1 MPSGSNVL
9 NRLDALSI
17 EGIGSQ
23 GASSDKQWIELVQRA
38 ARSKCTILI
47 TGETGVGKE
56 YLARWVHSHSTR
68 RERPFVP
75 VNCGA
80 IPETIVDSQLFGH
93 VRGSFTGAT
102 FDHLGLVRAAEGG
115 TLFLDEV
122 GELPT
127 SSQTRLLRLLQE
139 REVQPVGRAGP
150 IIVDVRVI
158 AASNRDLVQAVETSQ
173 FRQDLLFRL
182 DVVQLRVK
190 PLRERP
196 AHVSP
201 LLDTFNREFADQY
214 DQPELDVDAGAMNVL
229 MRYPWPGNVR
239 QLRSLVERL
248 HVLSPGR
255 NVTVDHLLEFG
266 QLRDL
271 PSVPAPTHSMHRV
284 KAEVVASVLPRLGVQ
299 RPNARCVPARS
310 DRRGRGRRIVAAF
323 LVETDRAG
331 RETRLSSVSIRSL
344 DCTNGQKHAR
354 SRTRTNHRIIGTALC
369 RGTT

>member
-1 MPSGSNVL
+1 MASGSNVL
-9 NRLDALSI
+9 NRLDAFSI

-23 GASSDKQWIELVQRA
+23 GSFATSDKQWIELVARA
-38 ARSKCTILI
+38 ARSNCTILI

-68 RERPFVP
+68 SERSFVP

-102 FDHLGLVRAAEGG
+102 LDHLGLVRAAEGG

-122 GELPT
+122 GELPS

-139 REVQPVGRAGP
+139 REVQPVGRSGP

-158 AASNRDLVQAVETSQ
+158 AASNRDLHKAVTASR
-173 FRQDLLFRL
+173 FREDLLFRL
-182 DVVQLRVK
+182 DVVALRVK

-196 AHVSP
+196 AHLP
-201 LLDTFNREFADQY
+201 MLLDTFNREFAELY
-214 DQPELDVDAGAMNVL
+214 EQPQLNVHPAAMNML
-229 MRYPWPGNVR
+229 KSYSWPGNVR

-255 NVTVDHLLEFG
+255 PITVRRLLEIG
-266 QLRDL
+266 QLTEKA
-271 PSVPAPTHSMHRV
+271 SVPGPASSMQRV
-284 KAEVVASVLPRLGVQ
+284 KAEAVRRVLADAGGSVAGAASIFGVH
-299 RPNARCVPARS
+299 RS
-310 DRRGRGRRIVAAF
+310 TIYRW
-323 LVETDRAG
+323 L
-331 RETRLSSVSIRSL
+331 
-344 DCTNGQKHAR
+344 KK
-354 SRTRTNHRIIGTALC
+354 
-369 RGTT
+369 

>member
-1 MPSGSNVL
+1 MASGSNVL
-9 NRLDALSI
+9 NQLDALSI

-23 GASSDKQWIELVQRA
+23 GGYATSDKRWIELASRA

-68 RERPFVP
+68 RESSFVP

-139 REVQPVGRAGP
+139 REVQPVGRSGP
-150 IIVDVRVI
+150 VIVDVRVI
-158 AASNRDLVQAVETSQ
+158 AASNRDLAAAVRMSR
-173 FRQDLLFRL
+173 FREDLLFRL
-182 DVVQLRVK
+182 DVIQLRVK

-196 AHVSP
+196 HHVAA
-201 LLDTFNREFADQY
+201 LLETFNREFAGLY
-214 DQPELDVDAGAMNVL
+214 GQPELDVDRAALRVL
-229 MRYPWPGNVR
+229 KSFSWPGNVR

-248 HVLSPGR
+248 HVLSPAR
-255 NVTVDHLLEFG
+255 TVTVRRLMEIG
-266 QLRDL
+266 QLTE
-271 PSVPAPTHSMHRV
+271 PAMARGPAHSLQRV
-284 KAEVVASVLPRLGVQ
+284 KAEAVQ
-299 RPNARCVPARS
+299 RVLADAGGSVAKAARVFGVHRS
-310 DRRGRGRRIVAAF
+310 TIYRW
-323 LVETDRAG
+323 LK
-331 RETRLSSVSIRSL
+331 
-344 DCTNGQKHAR
+344 Q
-354 SRTRTNHRIIGTALC
+354 
-369 RGTT
+369 

>member
-1 MPSGSNVL
+1 MASGSNVL

-23 GASSDKQWIELVQRA
+23 GGFATSDKQWIELATRA

-68 RERPFVP
+68 RESSFVP

-139 REVQPVGRAGP
+139 REVQPVGRSGP

-158 AASNRDLVQAVETSQ
+158 AASNSDLGEAVRASR
-173 FRQDLLFRL
+173 FREDLLFRL
-182 DVVQLRVK
+182 DVIQLRVK

-196 AHVSP
+196 HHVPP
-201 LLDTFNREFADQY
+201 LLETFNREFSELY
-214 DQPELDVDAGAMNVL
+214 GQPELDVDRAALGVL
-229 MRYPWPGNVR
+229 KRYSWPGNVR

-255 NVTVDHLLEFG
+255 TVSVRRIVEIG
-266 QLRDL
+266 QLTE
-271 PSVPAPTHSMHRV
+271 PAMARGPTHSLQRV
-284 KAEVVASVLPRLGVQ
+284 KAEAVQ
-299 RPNARCVPARS
+299 RVLADAGGSVAKAARVFGVHRS
-310 DRRGRGRRIVAAF
+310 TIYRW
-323 LVETDRAG
+323 LK
-331 RETRLSSVSIRSL
+331 
-344 DCTNGQKHAR
+344 Q
-354 SRTRTNHRIIGTALC
+354 
-369 RGTT
+369 

>member
-1 MPSGSNVL
+1 MASGSNVL

-23 GASSDKQWIELVQRA
+23 GGFATSDKQWIELATRA

-68 RERPFVP
+68 RESSFVP

-139 REVQPVGRAGP
+139 REVQPVGRSGP
-150 IIVDVRVI
+150 VIVDVRVI
-158 AASNRDLVQAVETSQ
+158 AASNRDLAAAVRTSR
-173 FRQDLLFRL
+173 FREDLLFRL
-182 DVVQLRVK
+182 DVIQLRVK
-190 PLRERP
+190 PLRDRP
-196 AHVSP
+196 HHVP
-201 LLDTFNREFADQY
+201 ALLETFNREFAELY
-214 DQPELDVDAGAMNVL
+214 GQPELDVDRAALRVL
-229 MRYPWPGNVR
+229 RSYSWPGNVR

-248 HVLSPGR
+248 HVLSPAR
-255 NVTVDHLLEFG
+255 TVTVRRLMGIG
-266 QLRDL
+266 QLTE
-271 PSVPAPTHSMHRV
+271 PAVALRATASMQRV
-284 KAEVVASVLPRLGVQ
+284 KAEAVQ
-299 RPNARCVPARS
+299 RVLADAGGSVAKAARVFGVHRS
-310 DRRGRGRRIVAAF
+310 TIYRW
-323 LVETDRAG
+323 LK
-331 RETRLSSVSIRSL
+331 
-344 DCTNGQKHAR
+344 Q
-354 SRTRTNHRIIGTALC
+354 
-369 RGTT
+369 

>member
-1 MPSGSNVL
+1 MVSGSNVL
-9 NRLDALSI
+9 NQLDAVSI

-23 GASSDKQWIELVQRA
+23 GGFATSDKQWIELATRA

-68 RERPFVP
+68 REHSFVP

-122 GELPT
+122 GELPI

-139 REVQPVGRAGP
+139 HEVQPVGRSGP
-150 IIVDVRVI
+150 IVVDVRVI
-158 AASNRDLVQAVETSQ
+158 AASNHDLCEAVRTSR

-182 DVVQLRVK
+182 DVIQLRVK

-196 AHVSP
+196 AHLP
-201 LLDTFNREFADQY
+201 ALLDTFNREFAELY
-214 DQPELDVDAGAMNVL
+214 GQPELEVDRAALGVL
-229 MRYPWPGNVR
+229 KSYSWPGNVR
-239 QLRSLVERL
+239 QLRNLVERL
-248 HVLSPGR
+248 HVLSPAR
-255 NVTVDHLLEFG
+255 TVTVRRLMEIG
-266 QLRDL
+266 QLTE
-271 PSVPAPTHSMHRV
+271 PARAPGPADSLQRV
-284 KAEVVASVLPRLGVQ
+284 KAEAIQRVLADAGGSVAKAASVFGVH
-299 RPNARCVPARS
+299 RS
-310 DRRGRGRRIVAAF
+310 TIYRW
-323 LVETDRAG
+323 LK
-331 RETRLSSVSIRSL
+331 
-344 DCTNGQKHAR
+344 Q
-354 SRTRTNHRIIGTALC
+354 
-369 RGTT
+369 

>member
-9 NRLDALSI
+9 NQLDALSI
-17 EGIGSQ
+17 EGIGTQ
-23 GASSDKQWIELVQRA
+23 GGYATSDKQWIELASRA
-38 ARSKCTILI
+38 AKSKCTILI

-68 RERPFVP
+68 REGSFVP

-93 VRGSFTGAT
+93 VRGSFTGAI

-127 SSQTRLLRLLQE
+127 SSQTRMLRLLQE
-139 REVQPVGRAGP
+139 REVQPVGRSGP

-158 AASNRDLVQAVETSQ
+158 AASNRDLAEAVRTSR
-173 FRQDLLFRL
+173 FREDLLFRL
-182 DVVQLRVK
+182 DVIQLRVK

-196 AHVSP
+196 HHLPA
-201 LLDTFNREFADQY
+201 LLATFNREFAELY
-214 DQPELDVDAGAMNVL
+214 GQPELDVDRAALGVL
-229 MRYPWPGNVR
+229 KRYSWPGNVR

-255 NVTVDHLLEFG
+255 TVTVRRLMEIG
-266 QLRDL
+266 QLAE
-271 PSVPAPTHSMHRV
+271 PAMAVRPTASMQRV
-284 KAEVVASVLPRLGVQ
+284 KAEAVQ
-299 RPNARCVPARS
+299 RVLADAGGSVAKAATVFGVHRS
-310 DRRGRGRRIVAAF
+310 TIYRW
-323 LVETDRAG
+323 LK
-331 RETRLSSVSIRSL
+331 
-344 DCTNGQKHAR
+344 Q
-354 SRTRTNHRIIGTALC
+354 
-369 RGTT
+369 